1 MAKRDGNLSLIS
13 STADGT
19 PPLLREKVPSP
30 IKVRVCNR
38 SGQTLDKYDRDIVR
52 RAVVDYLYDG
62 SDTRLLVVAHKWCD
76 TGHEHTVA
84 QDVPESYSTLE
95 VVEELRDSKYPS
107 SRQIFWV
114 CRLSS
119 TYKTVQVLKVVRPS
133 YFEPER
139 AVERLASRVL
149 ESMGFSRKVSDM
161 PRSEAASSAYLKGE
175 ESE

>member
-13 STADGT
+13 PTADVT

-38 SGQTLDKYDRDIVR
+38 SGQTLDKLERCIVR
-52 RAVVDYLYDG
+52 EAVVDYLYSG

-76 TGHEHTVA
+76 AGYENTDA
-84 QDVPESYSTLE
+84 QDVPEGYSTLE
-95 VVEELRDSKYPS
+95 VIEELRDTEYPS

-114 CRLSS
+114 CRFSS
-119 TYKTVQVLKVVRPS
+119 TYKTVQVLKVVRPHEDELGS
-133 YFEPER
+133 ES
-139 AVERLASRVL
+139 LL
-149 ESMGFSRKVSDM
+149 ETLYRNHMKW
-161 PRSEAASSAYLKGE
+161 LKGE

>member
-1 MAKRDGNLSLIS
+1 MAKRNGTLSLIS
-13 STADGT
+13 STADEMT

-52 RAVVDYLYDG
+52 RAVVDSLYDG

-76 TGHEHTVA
+76 TGYEHTVA

-95 VVEELRDSKYPS
+95 VVEELRDTEYPS

-114 CRLSS
+114 CRLST

-133 YFEPER
+133 YFEP
-139 AVERLASRVL
+139 VFKLPSSPV
-149 ESMGFSRKVSDM
+149 MSDM
-161 PRSEAASSAYLKGE
+161 LINEDAPLTKLLKGE